1 MADQIAAISQIM
13 CKKGVKALISTEP
26 IIALMDKS
34 YNAEYEQRTYQTGDT
49 INIRIEDQPMTPAQ
63 SNVIQIDPV
72 IQTQFSSTVLQYNDG
87 YELSGLFE
95 LYSLGGEKLVA
106 ERVGEPRMKNMAV
119 TSAVNCYTT
128 IAMAMNFVGTAGT
141 PLVNA
146 TDFGKA
152 RAILMNQL
160 AQDDL
165 FCAMSPDDMALVAGD
180 LATKFNPTSD
190 SSLAY
195 LKGMVKEAVGF
206 GFYETTNIPIHIN
219 GDAVGTGTA
228 NMAIGTPVTTGS
240 NTVAVT
246 GGTSAGWITK
256 GSLIYFATQS
266 TAPNV
271 NAVQPNTKT
280 PLSTLRYF
288 TVAQDVQLSGGAGTI
303 TLTQAIYGPENNKL
317 QNSTVLPTT
326 QFVGI
331 VGTASH
337 GYRQMLFMKKK
348 ASAFFGL
355 RLPDLIM
362 QKVTSMTWEGVEIKV
377 SAGSDLTNYQNI
389 MRWDILITSVILQW
403 RWVARAFTAD
413 LGAMF
418 VAP

>member
-1 MADQIAAISQIM
+1 MDQVAAISQIM

-34 YNAEYEQRTYQTGDT
+34 YNAEYEQKTYQTGDT
-49 INIRIEDQPMTPAQ
+49 INIRIEDQPMTPSQ

-72 IQTQFSSTVLQYNDG
+72 IQTQFTATVLQYNDG

-106 ERVGEPRMKNMAV
+106 ERVGEPRMRNMAV
-119 TSAVNCYTT
+119 TSAVNCYNT

-146 TDFGKA
+146 SDFGKA
-152 RAILMNQL
+152 RAVLMNQL
-160 AQDDL
+160 AESDL

-180 LATKFNPTSD
+180 LATRFNPTSD

-219 GDAVGTGTA
+219 GDAAGTGA
-228 NMAIGTPVTTGS
+228 AGMVLSSVVTTGANTIAVS
-240 NTVAVT
+240 GGTVAT
-246 GGTSAGWITK
+246 GTITK
-256 GSLIYFATQS
+256 GTLIYFATRS
-266 TAPNV
+266 SVANV

-288 TVAQDVQLSGGAGTI
+288 TVASDVTLSGGAGTI

-317 QNSTVLPTT
+317 QNSTILPTT
-326 QFVGI
+326 QYVGI
-331 VGTASH
+331 VGTPSH

-362 QKVTSMTWEGVEIKV
+362 QKVTSMTYEGVEIKV

-413 LGAMF
+413 LGVMY
-418 VAP
+418 P